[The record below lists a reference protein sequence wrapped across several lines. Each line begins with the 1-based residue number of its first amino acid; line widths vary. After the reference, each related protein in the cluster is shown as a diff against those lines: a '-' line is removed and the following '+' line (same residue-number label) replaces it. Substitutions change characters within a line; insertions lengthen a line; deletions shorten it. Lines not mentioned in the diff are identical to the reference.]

1 MVDGAVPEFF
11 VEGYGQG
18 IQFTQFKHHAAD
30 GDGVCFH
37 LVPLF
42 LQRRQLGF
50 GFFEA
55 VAQFSVSGTVGS
67 LLPSIRSCWKIV
79 FSLSFAF

>member
-18 IQFTQFKHHAAD
+18 IQFTQFKHHAAE
-30 GDGVCFH
+30 GDGVRLHF
-37 LVPLF
+37 VPLF

-50 GFFEA
+50 GFFKA
-55 VAQFSVSGTVGS
+55 ATQFGVGGKEW
-67 LLPSIRSCWKIV
+67 LRSPAAAPVWV
-79 FSLSFAF
+79 R